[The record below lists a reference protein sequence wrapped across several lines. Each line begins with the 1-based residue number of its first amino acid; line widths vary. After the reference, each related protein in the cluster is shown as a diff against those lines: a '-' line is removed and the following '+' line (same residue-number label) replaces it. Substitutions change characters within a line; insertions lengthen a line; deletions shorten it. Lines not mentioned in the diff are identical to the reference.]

1 MALPYQA
8 NHSRI
13 IYYWSIYYKMVP
25 NIVVDLSA
33 TPRLA
38 VDEVEQVQ
46 RQRIAGLIGYIYQL
60 TYANMVDELIQEE
73 NLNRCHGCAIQ
84 HPSQRQHSCLTM
96 DKEDFW
102 LYYREDVVEK
112 IDLNAVL
119 NNVESV
125 CNALGFKLGQS
136 WEMYVRELP
145 TMRWTSVF
153 VTSLEVDGFD
163 GDLQSR
169 VLRAIHDGPNGL
181 KSKDFSDQQGE
192 IECLEQVVRKDE
204 QPMEIDS
211 VINDI
216 QNKLRL

>member
-1 MALPYQA
+1 MVS
-8 NHSRI
+8 NIHVDSR
-13 IYYWSIYYKMVP
+13 
-25 NIVVDLSA
+25 LG
-33 TPRLA
+33 RLLTI
-38 VDEVEQVQ
+38 DEVEQVQ
-46 RQRIAGLIGYIYQL
+46 RQRIASLIGHIFQL

-73 NLNRCHGCAIQ
+73 KLNRCHGCAIQ
-84 HPSQRQHSCLTM
+84 HPSQREHSCLMM
-96 DKEDFW
+96 DKEDSW

-125 CNALGFKLGQS
+125 CKALGFKLGQS
-136 WEMYVRELP
+136 WKMYVSELP
-145 TMRWTSVF
+145 KMPWTNIF
-153 VTSLEVDGFD
+153 LASLEVDGFD
-163 GDLQSR
+163 GDIKSR

-181 KSKDFSDQQGE
+181 KSKDFSDQKAE
-192 IECLEQVVRKDE
+192 IECPEQVVRKDK

>member
-1 MALPYQA
+1 MALTYRA

-25 NIVVDLSA
+25 NIVVDLRA

-46 RQRIAGLIGYIYQL
+46 RQRIAGLIGHIFLL
-60 TYANMVDELIQEE
+60 TYANMVDEFVQEE
-73 NLNRCHGCAIQ
+73 KLNRCHGCVIQ
-84 HPSQRQHSCLTM
+84 HPSQRQHSCLMM
-96 DKEDFW
+96 DKEDSW

-125 CNALGFKLGQS
+125 CKALGFKLGQS
-136 WEMYVRELP
+136 WKMYVSELP
-145 TMRWTSVF
+145 KMPWTSIF
-153 VTSLEVDGFD
+153 LASLEVDGFD
-163 GDLQSR
+163 GDIKSR

-181 KSKDFSDQQGE
+181 KSKDFSDQQAE
-192 IECLEQVVRKDE
+192 IECPEKVVRNMNN
-204 QPMEIDS
+204 QW
-211 VINDI
+211 
-216 QNKLRL
+216 KLTL